1 MIFIAGGQCM
11 IGLEYVV
18 TAFVASLLMAV
29 LIVATKSFHG
39 KLTLDGDHGVQK
51 IHAAPTPRIGGFA
64 LLAGALAAGLTLDA
78 QTQALWWTICLCAI
92 PAFGSG
98 AIEDITK
105 KVSAKWRLIATVC
118 AGLIFCLVSGYHIH
132 RSDIPGLDYVLL
144 HYPAFGIALSAIAIG
159 GIANSLNIID
169 GVNGLASG
177 SAIIVFS
184 AFAVIAGQTNDGPI
198 LAICLLMIGSIAG
211 FFVMNFPSGKL
222 FYGDAGA
229 YATGFVLAVIGIVL
243 PARNHEISP
252 LIAVLALAY
261 PWIETV
267 VSIRRRMKRDG
278 THPGAADRLHLHSLV
293 YRSRAKRIAESL
305 GRPEMR
311 NPITSVVLWSL
322 SLIACSITV
331 LSATSPAALGAGVGV
346 VFVCYMLIY
355 RRVALGSKLRRAM
368 ATSRRER
375 VKI

>member
-1 MIFIAGGQCM
+1 M

-18 TAFVASLLMAV
+18 TAFLASFLMAA

-39 KLTLDGDHGVQK
+39 KLTLDGDHGIQK

-64 LLAGALAAGLTLDA
+64 LLAGALVAGLTLDA
-78 QTQALWWTICLCAI
+78 QTQALWWTICLCAS

-105 KVSAKWRLIATVC
+105 KVSAKWRLLATVC
-118 AGLIFCLVSGYHIH
+118 AGLIFCLVSGYHIE
-132 RSDIPGLDYVLL
+132 RADIPGLDYLL
-144 HYPAFGIALSAIAIG
+144 RYPAFGIALSAIAIG

-184 AFAVIAGQTNDGPI
+184 AFAVIAEQTNDGPI

-211 FFVMNFPSGKL
+211 FFVVNFPAGKL

-243 PARNHEISP
+243 PARNPEISP

-267 VSIRRRMKRDG
+267 VSIRRRLKRDG

-293 YRSRAKRIAESL
+293 YRSRAKRIAEAL
-305 GRPEMR
+305 GHPEMR

-331 LSATSPAALGAGVGV
+331 ISATSPASLGAGVGV

-368 ATSRRER
+368 ATARRAR
-375 VKI
+375 IDM